1 MLMFHFIL
9 AQVCTHC
16 SRNSGIGLIYS
27 WDIFGNTDINSLHNF
42 ILHNLDRLFTE
53 PLLDFPVCDLWNIV
67 MLTNLYINCGLAFL
81 NYVQVYFFF
90 FFWYIW
96 KSLVVRLH
104 MHTHT
109 VRKPHFLRCIFIQK
123 TRANNSDNE
132 WRL

>member
-90 FFWYIW
+90 F
-96 KSLVVRLH
+96 LVYMEIFGRATAH
-104 MHTHT
+104 AHTHSEKAPLSQVYFHT
-109 VRKPHFLRCIFIQK
+109 ENK
-123 TRANNSDNE
+123 S
-132 WRL
+132 